1 MLDYHSKIML
11 FPQRF
16 LQYGEDFDVG
26 DYVLGARKKI
36 HGSLHSNKKKIYLQ
50 RNWNLELLKPPEI
63 GTSSRN

>member
-16 LQYGEDFDVG
+16 LQYGEDFAAG

-36 HGSLHSNKKKIYLQ
+36 RGSQHNNNKKNLFAKE
-50 RNWNLELLKPPEI
+50 LEL
-63 GTSSRN
+63 GTSKTP